1 MATAGS
7 AELIALD
14 GLQLRLG
21 PWRGSSRVAYL
32 APLGEPRRPAIEA
45 AMARLAARGFTEV
58 ITSAIAEPELDPF
71 VGLGF
76 VEHERLHLLAHD
88 LLGVQPVPWRATRR
102 ARPTDRSRVLT
113 IDDDAFE
120 PFWRLDTEGLT
131 DALAATP
138 VTRYRVT
145 SERGR
150 ATGYAI
156 FGLAGR
162 RGYLQ
167 RLAVDPGHAGLG
179 LGSLLI
185 RDGLYWLTRRGAHSA
200 LVNTQVTNDRALHVY
215 LTHGFVLQP
224 YKLVVLTSRLTP
236 APSTAPT
243 AP

>member
-21 PWRGSSRVAYL
+21 PWRGSDRVAYL
-32 APLGEPRRPAIEA
+32 APLGEPRRAAIEA
-45 AMARLAARGFTEV
+45 AMTRLAQRGFSEV
-58 ITSAIAEPELDPF
+58 ITSAIPEPELEPF
-71 VGLGF
+71 VHLGF
-76 VEHERLHLLAHD
+76 EQHEQLHLLAHD
-88 LLGVQPVPWRATRR
+88 LIGVEPVSWRATRR
-102 ARPTDRSRVLT
+102 ARPTDRNRVLT
-113 IDDDAFE
+113 IDDEAFQ
-120 PFWRLDTEGLT
+120 PFWRLDSEGLN

-167 RLAVDPGHAGLG
+167 RLAVDPAHAGLG
-179 LGSLLI
+179 LASLLI
-185 RDGLYWLTRRGAHSA
+185 RDGLSWLSRRSAHSA
-200 LVNTQVTNDRALHVY
+200 LVNTQLSNERALHVY

-224 YKLVVLTSRLTP
+224 YRLVVMTARLSPSSPTP
-236 APSTAPT
+236 PGL
-243 AP
+243 